1 MSAPQTVDEVIALV
15 RMRVAYA
22 RATSSMF
29 PPSAIAAMADLVEA
43 AAERERETADLRA
56 IHRCHDCERENAT
69 PGNAAAMRDALEKL
83 VKAVK
88 GYFGWEDA
96 PAVHDMDGPDAY
108 FCEAVSYALAAL
120 AAPARNCDLFNNYA
134 AARAAFDGRIGASE
148 WEVGAWLFSPA
159 KEGGE
164 R

>member
-22 RATSSMF
+22 RATGSMF
-29 PPSAIAAMADLVEA
+29 PPSAVAAMADLVEA
-43 AAERERETADLRA
+43 VALPPS
-56 IHRCHDCERENAT
+56 H
-69 PGNAAAMRDALEKL
+69 NAAAMRVALEKL

-148 WEVGAWLFSPA
+148 WEVGAWLFSSA
-159 KEGGE
+159 QAGAQ